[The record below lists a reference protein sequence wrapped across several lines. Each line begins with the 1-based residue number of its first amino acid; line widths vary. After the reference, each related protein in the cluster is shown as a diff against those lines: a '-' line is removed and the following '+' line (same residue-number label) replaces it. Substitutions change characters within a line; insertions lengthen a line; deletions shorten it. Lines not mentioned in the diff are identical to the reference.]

1 MDEILYRQDSLRTG
15 SSSSAFSQRGEK
27 ESPLHLSAEREEEE
41 EDDDKEEELISALWE

>member
-15 SSSSAFSQRGEK
+15 SSSSAFSRRGEK
-27 ESPLHLSAEREEEE
+27 ESPLYLSAEREEE

>member
-15 SSSSAFSQRGEK
+15 SSSSAFSRRGEK

-41 EDDDKEEELISALWE
+41 EDDKEEELISALWE